1 MLGNVEEIPVTL
13 KCMCM
18 YFPFLLYKHILSMWA
33 DQWLADHANIWIL
46 VELGRKIDK
55 MTAVIVPLHVNA
67 VSKY

>member
-1 MLGNVEEIPVTL
+1 MLGNVEEIPVIL
-13 KCMCM
+13 KYMCM

-55 MTAVIVPLHVNA
+55 MNAVIVPLHVNA